1 MYNKSIPLNSSLPYI
16 MHIDLNSCFAII
28 EQQANRLLRG
38 KPVGVSAYNTPRGF
52 VLAASYEAKAKG
64 IKLGVDNAQAR
75 AMCPGIVIMTPDP
88 SKYRE
93 AHRRFKELLLEYT
106 PDVVPKSIDE
116 FVLNMEASP
125 ALRNRITSCMEHN
138 EAMLDI
144 GNEMKQK
151 IRERLGEW
159 VTVNIGISTNRF
171 LAKYAAGFDKPD
183 GMTLIDHRNLRE
195 KYDGMKLVDLPGI
208 NVRYRARLRAA
219 GIYTPLDFLDADL
232 WVLKKQVFKS
242 INGVHWCSRLRGYE
256 ADAIE
261 FSTKSIGHQYA
272 LPDKTTDIVKLE
284 RLLMKLCE
292 KTGRRLRKGDYVA
305 TGIHLYLGFVSS
317 QPALDPD
324 RAGFNLREFSHWSHG
339 EKVHHR
345 LYSTQDIY
353 QAAKKLL
360 YSAALENS
368 DEEQGSGSF
377 GASAKHGASGMNIQR
392 GEYYSAQAKNSQQ
405 PSSDGSFDVSQAWR
419 PVFRQRVRIMSV
431 HVFGLEP
438 YSPEQLNIFA
448 ANDFTDKRG
457 SVRANTIDGV
467 IRQSNAQKRVSDA
480 VDSLNDRYGEFVVT
494 PALMLEM
501 QGEILDRI
509 AFGAVREL

>member
-1 MYNKSIPLNSSLPYI
+1 MNKSKIANSALPYV

-64 IKLGVDNAQAR
+64 IKLGVNNAQAR

-125 ALRNRITSCMEHN
+125 ALRNRIAAGMEHTQ
-138 EAMLDI
+138 AMLDI
-144 GNEMKQK
+144 GDEMKQK

-171 LAKYAAGFDKPD
+171 LAKYAAGFGKPD
-183 GMTLIDHRNLRE
+183 GMLLIDHSNSE
-195 KYDGMKLVDLPGI
+195 KWYRCGTFHDCSSDSKSCKPMKLVDLPGI

-219 GIYTPLDFLDADL
+219 GIYTPLDFLNADL

-242 INGVHWCSRLRGYE
+242 INGVHWYSRLRGYE
-256 ADAIE
+256 ADAVE

-272 LPDKTTDIVKLE
+272 LPDKTTDILKLE

-292 KTGRRLRKGDYVA
+292 KTGRRLRKNNYVA
-305 TGIHLYLGFVSS
+305 TGIHLYLGFVNS
-317 QPALDPD
+317 QPTLDPD

-339 EKVHHR
+339 EKVYHR

-353 QAAKKLL
+353 QAAKRLL
-360 YSAALENS
+360 HTVDIEN
-368 DEEQGSGSF
+368 
-377 GASAKHGASGMNIQR
+377 
-392 GEYYSAQAKNSQQ
+392 
-405 PSSDGSFDVSQAWR
+405 
-419 PVFRQRVRIMSV
+419 RVRIMSV

-448 ANDFTDKRG
+448 AQSFQDKKV
-457 SVRANTIDGV
+457 SFEKSSISATL
-467 IRQSNAQKRVSDA
+467 RQADAQKRVSDA
-480 VDSLNDRYGEFVVT
+480 VDKLNDRYGEFVIT
-494 PALMLEM
+494 PALMIEM

-509 AFGAVREL
+509 AFGSVKNL